1 MLSPFRNAAVWPSQ
15 ALDSVA
21 CVCLWG
27 ACACRVWS
35 CVLRGQLLQCRS
47 LEELWKNEV
56 MSFALF
62 HSFSG
67 AREQRKTAALAVK
80 LEEVDVCVCERGVNN
95 FLQSFWLFPRAV
107 FGPIHVILIY
117 FLCMYW
123 KINLKIY
130 NGLCCALETEFT
142 KKNGQIF
149 ETSTPL
155 GTVRVM
161 NVLCASNLFCLLC
174 YVFLQY
180 YIPDLKLS
188 LCTEVCIRLA
198 KDPLQTK

>member
-1 MLSPFRNAAVWPSQ
+1 MLSPFRNAAAWPSQ

-21 CVCLWG
+21 CVCLWD

-80 LEEVDVCVCERGVNN
+80 LEEVDVCVCVRGVNN

-107 FGPIHVILIY
+107 FGPIHVIWMIY

-123 KINLKIY
+123 KIHLKIY
-130 NGLCCALETEFT
+130 NCLCCALETEF
-142 KKNGQIF
+142 KKSWANIWNIISIRYSEGDECFMCIQFILPLMFFFYNITFQI
-149 ETSTPL
+149 
-155 GTVRVM
+155 
-161 NVLCASNLFCLLC
+161 
-174 YVFLQY
+174 
-180 YIPDLKLS
+180 
-188 LCTEVCIRLA
+188 
-198 KDPLQTK
+198 